1 MAALTVDS
9 ARSDDTR
16 SRAIGRL
23 HPATILTAL
32 CVALGVLYRF
42 LALLWSVPPTNSDEA
57 TMGLAAIH
65 ISKAENFPAFFY
77 GQNYMGTL
85 EAYLAA
91 PIFALFGPSVI
102 ALRIPNLLLFGSFLI
117 IMWRLVNQLYHSRW
131 FTLLV
136 VGILALGSDR
146 ILKNQMISGGGYP
159 EINPA
164 GAGLMLLAVG
174 LATNRYRHHSAAFAA
189 WGFIAG
195 LMIWVD
201 PLVLPYVLCAGVVL
215 AIFTKKEIVG
225 RLGALLVGGVLIG
238 AAPLFIHSISS
249 RVNPVSVLLSLGGD
263 GEASP
268 WTDHVY
274 GGVIFGIP
282 MGTGFCAPSV
292 CEPWQLWWGFA
303 FPLLLL
309 AAAITAVASIRQQ
322 EGKQRVFSVAHLGL
336 LIGAALTILAYVRSS
351 AAADTPVE
359 SARYLSC
366 LLISL
371 PAALWPLWRLLQ
383 RRAGVWPAVAA
394 TVLTATA
401 VSAFVAT
408 VSVVAIAP
416 DMRDLARQR
425 ENMIARLEQLAVTHV
440 YSEYWTCNNITFAT
454 NERIVCAVIDEG
466 DLSPGLN
473 RHLPHLEAVQD
484 SSDPA
489 YVLPVDSPANPLVIK
504 LMSTSQAVPT
514 VVNVPGYHIY
524 LPSN

>member
-9 ARSDDTR
+9 ARSDDIR
-16 SRAIGRL
+16 LRVAGRL

-32 CVALGVLYRF
+32 FVTLGVLYRF

-65 ISKAENFPAFFY
+65 ISKAESFPTFFY

-102 ALRIPNLLLFGSFLI
+102 SLRIPNLFLFGAFLV
-117 IMWRLVNQLYHSRW
+117 IMWRLVDQLYGSRW

-146 ILKNQMISGGGYP
+146 LLKNQMIAGGGYP
-159 EINPA
+159 EMNPA

-174 LATNRYRHHSAAFAA
+174 LATNRFHLRGVAFAT
-189 WGFIAG
+189 WGLIAG

-201 PLVLPYVLCAGVVL
+201 PLVLPYILCAGAVL
-215 AIFTKKEIVG
+215 VIFTRKEIIG
-225 RLGALLVGGVLIG
+225 RSGALLAGGTLVG
-238 AAPLFIHSISS
+238 AAPLIAHSIGY
-249 RVNPVSVLLSLGGD
+249 RTNPISVLLNLSGG

-268 WTDHVY
+268 WLDHLY

-282 MGTGFCAPSV
+282 MGMGFCAPSK
-292 CEPWQLWWGFA
+292 CAPWQLWWGLA

-309 AAAITAVASIRQQ
+309 VAAIAALASIRHQVGSQ
-322 EGKQRVFSVAHLGL
+322 KFRSVAHLGL
-336 LIGAALTILAYVRSS
+336 LLSAVLTVLAYVRSS

-366 LLISL
+366 LLISM
-371 PAALWPLWRLLQ
+371 PAVLWPLWQSPQ
-383 RRAGVWPAVAA
+383 RRTVFWWMVSA

-401 VSAFVAT
+401 ASAFVAT
-408 VSVVAIAP
+408 VGVAMIAP
-416 DMRDLARQR
+416 DMKDLARQR
-425 ENMIARLEQLAVTHV
+425 DNMTARLDQLGVTHV

-454 NERIVCAVIDEG
+454 NERIACAVIDEG
-466 DLSPGLN
+466 DLTPGLN
-473 RHLPHLEAVQD
+473 RYLPYLEAVQD
-484 SSDPA
+484 SNDPA
-489 YVLPVDSPANPLVIK
+489 YVLPVDSPANPLVIQ
-504 LMSTSQAVPT
+504 LLSTSQSVPT

-524 LPSN
+524 FPSS

>member
-1 MAALTVDS
+1 
-9 ARSDDTR
+9 
-16 SRAIGRL
+16 
-23 HPATILTAL
+23 
-32 CVALGVLYRF
+32 
-42 LALLWSVPPTNSDEA
+42 
-57 TMGLAAIH
+57 MGLAAIH

-102 ALRIPNLLLFGSFLI
+102 SLRIPNLLLFGSFLV
-117 IMWRLVNQLYHSRW
+117 IMWRLVDQLYRSRW
-131 FTLLV
+131 FTLLI

-174 LATNRYRHHSAAFAA
+174 LAADRYRHRGAAFAA

-201 PLVLPYVLCAGVVL
+201 PLVLPYILCAGAVL
-215 AIFTKKEIVG
+215 AIFTKKEIIWSG
-225 RLGALLVGGVLIG
+225 GALLAGGTLIG
-238 AAPLFIHSISS
+238 ATPLIAHSISS
-249 RVNPVSVLLSLGGD
+249 RVNPISVLLTLSGSS
-263 GEASP
+263 EASP
-268 WTDHVY
+268 WMDHLY
-274 GGVIFGIP
+274 GGMIFGIP
-282 MGTGFCAPSV
+282 MGMGFCAPSE
-292 CEPWQLWWGFA
+292 CTPWQLWWGLA

-309 AAAITAVASIRQQ
+309 VAAIATLASIRHE
-322 EGKQRVFSVAHLGL
+322 EGIQKVTSVAHLGL

-371 PAALWPLWRLLQ
+371 PAALWPLWESLQ
-383 RRAGVWPAVAA
+383 SRVVVWRVASATILAA
-394 TVLTATA
+394 TAISTLVATA
-401 VSAFVAT
+401 G
-408 VSVVAIAP
+408 VVAIAP
-416 DMRDLARQR
+416 NMRDLAQQR
-425 ENMIARLEQLAVTHV
+425 DNMIARLEQLGVTHV
-440 YSEYWTCNNITFAT
+440 FSEYWTCNNITFAT
-454 NERIVCAVIDEG
+454 NESIVCAVIDEG

-473 RHLPHLEAVQD
+473 RYLPHLEAVQD

-489 YVLPVDSPANPLVIK
+489 YVLPVDSPANPVVTRL
-504 LMSTSQAVPT
+504 LSTNQTSPAIVS
-514 VVNVPGYHIY
+514 VPGYHIY
-524 LPSN
+524 LPSS